1 MQTHS
6 RQGTGIWGKQIDTLG
21 TGTVGG
27 SHHPFAQTKF
37 YLPRCE
43 VATTTTNRPTT
54 DLPPETARLPERE
67 SGGGAN
73 QGMVLGVL
81 IRPTS

>member
-6 RQGTGIWGKQIDTLG
+6 RRGTGIWGKQIDTLG
-21 TGTVGG
+21 TGTAGG

-43 VATTTTNRPTT
+43 VGNHN
-54 DLPPETARLPERE
+54 
-67 SGGGAN
+67 N
-73 QGMVLGVL
+73 QSVYD
-81 IRPTS
+81 